1 MKIGVLGAGLM
12 SDALATR
19 WVEAGHE
26 VLIAGRTPERAALL
40 AERIG
45 AGARHGTPR
54 EAAGFGD
61 VVLVAIRH
69 EGVLSTLRDAG
80 AAEGAFQGKT
90 IIDCNN
96 PVEVED
102 FTLVTPAGT
111 SLAERIQDLATGS
124 NVVKA
129 FNLCQAR
136 VWEMRPPAFDG
147 RPLAVPFA
155 GDDAGSAALA
165 RTLIADLGCVPV
177 RIGPLH
183 RARHLEAMAAVV
195 IGLLFGGADPY
206 TVFNLITPAAA

>member
-19 WVEAGHE
+19 WAGAGHE
-26 VLIAGRTPERAALL
+26 VLVAGRTPERAARL

-45 AGARHGTPR
+45 AGARHGTLR
-54 EAAGFGD
+54 EAAAFGD
-61 VVLVAIRH
+61 VALVAIRH

-80 AAEGAFQGKT
+80 AAEGAFRGKT

-96 PVEVED
+96 PVEVGD
-102 FTLVTPAGT
+102 FTLVTPPGT
-111 SLAERIQDLATGS
+111 SLAERMQDLAVGS

-136 VWEMRPPAFDG
+136 VWEMTPPVFDG

-155 GDDAGSAALA
+155 GDDAASNALA
-165 RTLIADLGCVPV
+165 RTLITDLGCVPV
-177 RIGPLH
+177 EIGALH
-183 RARHLEAMAAVV
+183 RARHLEAMAAIV
-195 IGLLFGGADPY
+195 IGLLHGGADPH
-206 TVFNLITPAAA
+206 TVFNLITPVAA